1 VFPVGAVS
9 HFQDGGL
16 LYFDHSIGYEWK
28 ELRHKPIYDFL
39 LVDKLQP
46 DRKVLAFA
54 TGRALGVQAMVVTE
68 TRLGTKDGGPGNSSL
83 IKKGKNVVMEK
94 LMAGADVRVQMN
106 YDSQRPSNIQHPHSQ
121 ERGITQ

>member
-1 VFPVGAVS
+1 MS

-16 LYFDHSIGYEWK
+16 LNFDHSIGHQKK
-28 ELRHKPIYDFL
+28 ELGHNPIDDFS

-46 DRKVLAFA
+46 DWKVLAVA
-54 TGRALGVQAMVVTE
+54 TGRALGVQAMVITE

-83 IKKGKNVVMEK
+83 IKKGQNVVMEK

-106 YDSQRPSNIQHPHSQ
+106 YDPQRPSNLQHPHSQ
-121 ERGITQ
+121 ETGITQYLFGV